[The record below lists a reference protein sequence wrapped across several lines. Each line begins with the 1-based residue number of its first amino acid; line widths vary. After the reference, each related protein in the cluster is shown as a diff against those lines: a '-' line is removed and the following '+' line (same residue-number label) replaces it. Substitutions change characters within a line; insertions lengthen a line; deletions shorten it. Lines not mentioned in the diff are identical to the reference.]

1 MSDTQDPAAA
11 AARLEA
17 ALDRIEQLASVAP
30 VAASADTKLVQRLDR
45 LITRIRDALDDAE
58 S

>member
-17 ALDRIEQLASVAP
+17 ALDRIERLASAAP
-30 VAASADTKLVQRLDR
+30 ITALADARLVQRLDQ
-45 LITRIRDALDDAE
+45 LITRIRGALDDAE

>member
-11 AARLEA
+11 AARIEA
-17 ALDRIEQLASVAP
+17 ALDRIEQLASAAP
-30 VAASADTKLVQRLDR
+30 AAAPADARLVQRLDQ
-45 LITRIRDALDDAE
+45 LITRIRDALDDAD

>member
-17 ALDRIEQLASVAP
+17 ALDRIERLASAAP
-30 VAASADTKLVQRLDR
+30 AAALSDAKLVHRLDQ

-58 S
+58 G

>member
-1 MSDTQDPAAA
+1 MSDTEDPAAA
-11 AARLEA
+11 AARIEA
-17 ALDRIEQLASVAP
+17 ALDRIEQLAAAAP
-30 VAASADTKLVQRLDR
+30 SAALADPALVQRLDQ

>member
-17 ALDRIEQLASVAP
+17 ALDRIERLAMAP
-30 VAASADTKLVQRLDR
+30 PTTAAPDAALTERLDQ
-45 LITRIRDALDDAE
+45 LITRIRNALHDAE

>member
-17 ALDRIEQLASVAP
+17 ALDRIERLTSAGSVT
-30 VAASADTKLVQRLDR
+30 ASADAQLVQRLDQ